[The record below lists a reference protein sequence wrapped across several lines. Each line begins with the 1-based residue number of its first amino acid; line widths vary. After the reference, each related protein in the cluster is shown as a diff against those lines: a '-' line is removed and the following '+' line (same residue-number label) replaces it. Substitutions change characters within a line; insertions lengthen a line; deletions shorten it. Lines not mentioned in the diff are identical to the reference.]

1 MSGVSN
7 DFRGVVLGTLIM
19 AAVSTLADAFW
30 AAALPEHKAIYG
42 LAHGGVVLG
51 VLGLTLAW
59 LVGGKRI
66 LRWGVISLL
75 VGVFA
80 AVIFYGLYSFVG
92 SLAILLAW
100 MILWLAY
107 AQIADAAAP
116 MPEGTRRAIFRGVLA
131 AVLSGIGFWAISG
144 IWLGPHDPG
153 MFYWRNFGSW
163 CIAFVPGY
171 LALLAGRSSKPA

>member
-1 MSGVSN
+1 MKGLSS

-30 AAALPEHKAIYG
+30 AAALPEHRAVYG
-42 LAHGGVVLG
+42 LVHGGVVLG

-59 LVGGKRI
+59 LAGADRV
-66 LRWGVISLL
+66 LRWGAISLF

-80 AVIFYGLYSFVG
+80 AVIFYGLFPFLG
-92 SLAILLAW
+92 SLAMLTAW

-107 AQIADAAAP
+107 AQITDAAAP
-116 MPEGTRRAIFRGVLA
+116 APEGRGKAVGRGVVA
-131 AVLSGIGFWAISG
+131 AVLSGIAFWAISG

-153 MFYWRNFGSW
+153 MLYWRNFGSW
-163 CIAFVPGY
+163 CIAFAPGFVV
-171 LALLAGRSSKPA
+171 LLGGRDGRQP